1 MKMKKTISYFIV
13 LLLLSCVLN
22 AASNQFEVHLQKIMS
37 RNEFRHATFGI
48 QFYSLESKKPLYSM
62 NADKFFVPASTTKL
76 ITSGSALVILGHDYR
91 FHTRIYRTGEIKD
104 GTLDGDL
111 ILVASGDPNLS
122 GRVTDQDTLLFEDE
136 DHSYGGEDSR
146 GVGKDPLFV
155 IRKLAK
161 QVSDQKIKRINGR
174 IIVDASLF
182 PQGDRELG
190 TDVMISPIVVNDNV
204 VDVVVSPGNAENAPA
219 IIKVAPETSY
229 VRFINKATTA
239 KSDSNHDLRWDSDVE
254 NSDGSRTVTLGGS
267 VPAGGKPYMFSYAVP
282 DPTRY
287 AEVVLTEALREAGV
301 SGNPRLKEERPDFKS
316 IASSYTSA
324 NQVAEHISPPLTEE
338 VKVILKVSQNLHA
351 SMMPYLFSALIAK
364 KDPPQAGFG
373 LIHDFLTKAGLKD
386 DGASQADGAGGSANF
401 TPDFMTS
408 YLAYWAGHEQYQT
421 FHDALPILGKDGTL
435 FQIQVNSPAAGHV
448 FAKTGTYGRSDLLHQ
463 GVMVDSKALAGYM
476 TTKSGKKISFAIF
489 VNHVPVSSDPNA
501 IRDIC
506 GQALGEI
513 AAAAY
518 EFL

>member
-1 MKMKKTISYFIV
+1 MKTAVKYLTLFLLIS
-13 LLLLSCVLN
+13 SVLN
-22 AASNQFEVHLQKIMS
+22 AESQFEQQLQKIMS
-37 RNEFRHATFGI
+37 RTEFRHSTFGI
-48 QFYSLESKKPLYSM
+48 QFYSLESKESLFSM

-76 ITSGSALVILGHDYR
+76 ITSGSALAILGPDYR

-104 GTLDGDL
+104 GILNGDL

-136 DHSYGGEDSR
+136 DHSYGGEHSR
-146 GVGKDPLFV
+146 GVGKDPLMV

-161 QVSDQKIKRINGR
+161 QVSDQKIKKINGS
-174 IIVDASLF
+174 IIVDATLF
-182 PQGDRELG
+182 PQGERELG

-204 VDVVVSPGNAENAPA
+204 VDVVVSPGDSENASA

-267 VPAGGKPYMFSYAVP
+267 VPAGAEPYMFSYAVP

-287 AEVVLTEALREAGV
+287 AEVVLTEALRDVGI

-316 IASSYTSA
+316 LASSYTSA
-324 NQVAEHISPPLTEE
+324 NQMAEHISPPMTEE
-338 VKVILKVSQNLHA
+338 IKVILKVSQNLHA

-373 LIHDFLTKAGLKD
+373 LIHDFLTKAGLQD

-408 YLAYWAGHEQYQT
+408 YLAYWAAQEQYEA
-421 FHDALPILGKDGTL
+421 FHKALPILGKDGTL
-435 FQIQVNSPAAGHV
+435 FEIQVNSPAAGHV
-448 FAKTGTYGRSDLLHQ
+448 FAKTGTYGRSDLLHE
-463 GVMVDSKALAGYM
+463 GLMVDSKALAGYM

-489 VNHVPVSSDPNA
+489 VNHVPVSSEPNA

-513 AAAAY
+513 AAAGY

>member
-1 MKMKKTISYFIV
+1 MKKAINYITLFLLISSV
-13 LLLLSCVLN
+13 LH
-22 AASNQFEVHLQKIMS
+22 AEQFQQRLEKIMS
-37 RNEFRHATFGI
+37 RPEFRHATFGI
-48 QFYSLESKKPLYSM
+48 QFYSLESKKPLFSI

-76 ITSGSALVILGHDYR
+76 ITSGSALAILGPDYR
-91 FHTRIYRTGEIKD
+91 FHTKIYRTGEVKD

-136 DHSYGGEDSR
+136 DHSYGGEDSH
-146 GVGKDPLFV
+146 GVGKDAVAV

-161 QVSDQKIKRINGR
+161 QVSDQKIKKVNGR
-174 IIVDASLF
+174 IMVDASLF

-190 TDVMISPIVVNDNV
+190 TDVVISPIVLNDNV
-204 VDVVVSPGNAENAPA
+204 VDVVVGPGSAENSAA

-229 VRFINKATTA
+229 VRFVNRATTA
-239 KSDSNHDLRWDSDVE
+239 KSDSNYDLRWESDVE
-254 NSDGSRTVTLGGS
+254 NSDGSRTVTLAGS
-267 VPAGGKPYMFSYAVP
+267 VPAGKKSYMFSYAVP

-287 AEVVLTEALREAGV
+287 AEVVLTEALREVGI
-301 SGNPRLKEERPDFKS
+301 SGNPRLKEDRPDFKS
-316 IASSYTSA
+316 LASSYTPA
-324 NQVAEHISPPLTEE
+324 NQIAEHISPPLTEE

-364 KDPPQAGFG
+364 KDPPQAGFV

-401 TPDFMTS
+401 TPEFMTS
-408 YLAYWAGHEQYQT
+408 YLAYWSGQEQFQK

-463 GVMVDSKALAGYM
+463 GGMVDSKALAGYM

-489 VNHVPVSSDPNA
+489 LNHVPVGSDPNA
-501 IRDIC
+501 VRDIC
-506 GQALGEI
+506 GQAVGEI

>member
-1 MKMKKTISYFIV
+1 MKKAINYLSLFLLISSV
-13 LLLLSCVLN
+13 LH
-22 AASNQFEVHLQKIMS
+22 AEQFQQRLEKIMG
-37 RNEFRHATFGI
+37 RPEFRHAYFGI
-48 QFYSLESKKPLYSM
+48 QFYSLDSKKPLFSM

-76 ITSGSALVILGHDYR
+76 ITSGSALAILGADFR

-122 GRVTDQDTLLFEDE
+122 GRVTEQDTLLFEDE
-136 DHSYGGEDSR
+136 DHSYGGEHSR
-146 GVGKDPLFV
+146 GVGKDPLVV

-161 QVSDQKIKRINGR
+161 QVSDQKIKKINGR

-190 TDVMISPIVVNDNV
+190 TDVVISPIVLNDNL
-204 VDVVVSPGNAENAPA
+204 VDVVVSPGTVENTPA
-219 IIKVAPETSY
+219 IVKIAPETSY
-229 VRFINKATTA
+229 VRFINRATTS
-239 KSDSNHDLRWDSDVE
+239 KSDSTYDLRWDSDVE

-267 VPAGGKPYMFSYAVP
+267 VPAGKDAYMFSYAVP

-287 AEVVLTEALREAGV
+287 AEVVFTEALREAGI
-301 SGNPRLKEERPDFKS
+301 SGNPRLKEERPDFK
-316 IASSYTSA
+316 ALAASYTSA
-324 NQVAEHISPPLTEE
+324 NQIAEHISPPLTEE
-338 VKVILKVSQNLHA
+338 IKVILKVSQNLHA

-373 LIHDFLTKAGLKD
+373 LIHDFLVKAGLKD

-401 TPDFMTS
+401 TPEFMTS
-408 YLAYWAGHEQYQT
+408 YLAYWAGHEQFQS
-421 FHDALPILGKDGTL
+421 FHEALPILGKDGTL

-476 TTKSGKKISFAIF
+476 TTKSGKKVSFAIF
-489 VNHVPVSSDPNA
+489 LNHVPVGSDPNA
-501 IRDIC
+501 VRDIC
-506 GQALGEI
+506 GQAVGEI
-513 AAAAY
+513 AAAGY
-518 EFL
+518 ELL